1 MVWTE
6 EALGFYKS
14 QRFGYTTKAWRRPD
28 EAIWLPPTDQHDEE
42 MANNDAAVKDEEMG
56 EPIDDG
62 GQAEAEENELWNAME
77 TDEAGHEASSGAASP
92 AVSDSNRDWMPYQDW
107 LVERERQEDLKEL
120 EAERRR
126 EEIRDARDR
135 SFRPPVSRGA
145 SLKSKATYDSE
156 ATAPPSK
163 KPRGP
168 YNTLPIRPVAIVA
181 SQFQVRNSVA
191 AKLCSAYEEATRMN
205 EGRPWVPE
213 AAVDPGKLLLAREN
227 MGKRLTQE
235 RLKDAS
241 QMEGLM
247 LDEKKNKTLIQF
259 FVETKAQQNTGEGKV
274 EEDTAS
280 KVIREKAV
288 QEIAP
293 VIMFSW
299 RHPKGVYIKTLNLE
313 TGDAPTLAKEAYE
326 IIKERKS
333 ELADNEVCLH

>member
-1 MVWTE
+1 M
-6 EALGFYKS
+6 
-14 QRFGYTTKAWRRPD
+14 
-28 EAIWLPPTDQHDEE
+28 
-42 MANNDAAVKDEEMG
+42 
-56 EPIDDG
+56 
-62 GQAEAEENELWNAME
+62 
-77 TDEAGHEASSGAASP
+77 
-92 AVSDSNRDWMPYQDW
+92 
-107 LVERERQEDLKEL
+107 
-120 EAERRR
+120 
-126 EEIRDARDR
+126 
-135 SFRPPVSRGA
+135 
-145 SLKSKATYDSE
+145 KSKATYDSE

-168 YNTLPIRPVAIVA
+168 YNTLPIGPVAIVA

-247 LDEKKNKTLIQF
+247 LDEKKNKTFIQF

-280 KVIREKAV
+280 KVIRERAV

-313 TGDAPTLAKEAYE
+313 TGDAPTLARETYE

-333 ELADNEVCLH
+333 ELTMRFVSTDSCPKMKGKYAGTRHKWPKIT